1 MGYELPDFDD
11 LKEMAENNP
20 EQLEQ
25 LRMEMCDRLIQEAPE
40 KYRRKLRGLQFR
52 IDMERRRAKSP
63 MAACIAISG
72 MMHDSFDRLRLALN
86 EATGVASSGYEAA
99 TGTDSSGQQD
109 VSDAGKV
116 VPCRRA

>member
-1 MGYELPDFDD
+1 MNHALPDFDQ

-25 LRMEMCDRLIQEAPE
+25 LRIQLCEQVIQDAPE

-52 IDMERRRAKSP
+52 LDMERRKAKSP

-86 EATGVASSGYEAA
+86 DATGKGRPFDLQGTSSAL
-99 TGTDSSGQQD
+99 SSP
-109 VSDAGKV
+109 AEHAKV
-116 VPCRRA
+116 LPFRRA

>member
-1 MGYELPDFDD
+1 MGYELPEFDT

-25 LRMEMCDRLIQEAPE
+25 LRIELCDRLIQEAPE

-52 IDMERRRAKSP
+52 IDMERRRAKNP

-72 MMHDSFDRLRLALN
+72 MMHDSFDRLRQSLN
-86 EATGVASSGYEAA
+86 DVAGITNANYGGTGPREPEARSE
-99 TGTDSSGQQD
+99 
-109 VSDAGKV
+109 GKV
-116 VPCRRA
+116 LPFHRA